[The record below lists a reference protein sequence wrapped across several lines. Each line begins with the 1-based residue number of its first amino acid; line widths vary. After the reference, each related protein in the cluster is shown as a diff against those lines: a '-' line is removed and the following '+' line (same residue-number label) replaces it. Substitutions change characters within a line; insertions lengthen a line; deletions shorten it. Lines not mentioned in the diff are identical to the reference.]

1 MFQLKAQEL
10 ESNEKYAHFEQHILK
25 TGYDKYFF
33 FFIENLARIMFEW
46 MLLLSCSIFPSK
58 RRAYASRGRD
68 RMYEI

>member
-33 FFIENLARIMFEW
+33 FFIENLARIMFE
-46 MLLLSCSIFPSK
+46 
-58 RRAYASRGRD
+58 
-68 RMYEI
+68 